1 MHLPSVS
8 YAIERRVTAVANWM
22 RSLPML
28 ARWVGIGAISTGVA
42 GGIAGLVIG
51 LFVYAPTAPFA
62 AVALGFPPML
72 TGGIVGLVAWLIMMR
87 VRRSRQHGTD
97 SL

>member
-8 YAIERRVTAVANWM
+8 YAIVRRVTAVAIWM

-28 ARWVGIGAISTGVA
+28 ARWVGIGAISAGVA

-62 AVALGFPPML
+62 AVELGFPAML
-72 TGGIVGLVAWLIMMR
+72 TGGIVGLVAWLIMMS
-87 VRRSRQHGTD
+87 VRRSRRHGTD

>member
-1 MHLPSVS
+1 
-8 YAIERRVTAVANWM
+8 M

-28 ARWVGIGAISTGVA
+28 ARWIGIGAISTGVA
-42 GGIAGLVIG
+42 GGIAGLVVG

-62 AVALGFPPML
+62 AVELGFPAML
-72 TGGIVGLVAWLIMMR
+72 TGGIAGLVAWLIMMR
-87 VRRSRQHGTD
+87 VRRIRRQGTD